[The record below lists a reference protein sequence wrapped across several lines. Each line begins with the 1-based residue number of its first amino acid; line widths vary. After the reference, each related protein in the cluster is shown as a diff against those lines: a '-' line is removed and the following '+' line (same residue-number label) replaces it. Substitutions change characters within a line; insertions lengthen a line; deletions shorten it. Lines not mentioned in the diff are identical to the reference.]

1 MRNLNQTASCMMALL
16 FWFSTSVASVAA
28 ETALLADLQKKMQ
41 NSPAS
46 SVLFFTE
53 AERRVAFKSSDLLY
67 PTREIKAGSAVYPLG
82 ERPTDILTMDYELNN
97 RKYTLNDFF
106 KMPYS
111 MGFLVVQDGNVLFEY
126 YAPGNDRNTRWISFS
141 VAKSVTSMLIGAAIK
156 DGYIA
161 SVDEPASNYL
171 PRLRGTPYETVT
183 IENILQMSSGIG
195 WNEDYEDPH
204 SDVARAGSANGL
216 ELVDYLS
223 QLPRQAKPGEVFNY
237 NTGETNLVGEILR
250 AAIGN
255 NASTYLT
262 YKIWQPYGMESDA
275 SWMTNVPGGVETG
288 GCCIN
293 ATLRDYARIGLFAMS
308 GGVLAD
314 GTAVLPDGWM
324 MDSITPSK
332 GYVGYGYLWWPHGD
346 GAYSARGIFQQQ
358 IYINP
363 AQDLVIAVHG
373 NAPTAVG
380 SEYSQHLSQVI
391 PAIARQL
398 K

>member
-1 MRNLNQTASCMMALL
+1 M
-16 FWFSTSVASVAA
+16 
-28 ETALLADLQKKMQ
+28 
-41 NSPAS
+41 
-46 SVLFFTE
+46 
-53 AERRVAFKSSDLLY
+53 
-67 PTREIKAGSAVYPLG
+67 
-82 ERPTDILTMDYELNN
+82 
-97 RKYTLNDFF
+97 
-106 KMPYS
+106 
-111 MGFLVVQDGNVLFEY
+111 
-126 YAPGNDRNTRWISFS
+126 
-141 VAKSVTSMLIGAAIK
+141 
-156 DGYIA
+156 
-161 SVDEPASNYL
+161 
-171 PRLRGTPYETVT
+171 
-183 IENILQMSSGIG
+183 
-195 WNEDYEDPH
+195 
-204 SDVARAGSANGL
+204 
-216 ELVDYLS
+216 
-223 QLPRQAKPGEVFNY
+223 
-237 NTGETNLVGEILR
+237 VGEILR